1 MLSFRNKNRP
11 ARRYLYLRFI
21 MTFLH
26 CKSEGKSTEW
36 VEQSDVGK
44 TAWHT
49 PEKSLRQS
57 FLLRLARQVSHDP
70 LPEELYREST
80 FTESA
85 TKDAKRDEEEEV
97 MAMNLALR
105 LSENLTSAKAREM
118 GDRKQYDTDAEDNDE
133 RDDGD
138 DDEDSQGF
146 LG

>member
-1 MLSFRNKNRP
+1 
-11 ARRYLYLRFI
+11 

-26 CKSEGKSTEW
+26 CKSERKSIEW

-49 PEKSLRQS
+49 LEKSLRRS
-57 FLLRLARQVSHDP
+57 FLLRLARQMSHEP

-85 TKDAKRDEEEEV
+85 TNEAKREEEEEEV

-105 LSENLTSAKAREM
+105 LSEHLTSAKARAM
-118 GDRKQYDTDAEDNDE
+118 GEHRQYDTDMEDSDE
-133 RDDGD
+133 L
-138 DDEDSQGF
+138 DDEDSPEC
-146 LG
+146 